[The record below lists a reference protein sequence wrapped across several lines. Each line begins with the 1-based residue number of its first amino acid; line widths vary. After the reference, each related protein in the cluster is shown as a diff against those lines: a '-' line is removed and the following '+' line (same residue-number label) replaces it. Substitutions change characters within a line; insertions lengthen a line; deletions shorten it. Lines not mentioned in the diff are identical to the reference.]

1 MAVSGDSKSRML
13 EAALR
18 SSGLTYAILRPTVI
32 WGGGRDV
39 LLNNIAWC
47 LRRFPVFLL
56 PAGQYRIQPVH
67 VDDLSALAVAS
78 AFEEANVVMDT
89 AGPESYRFRDLVVLI
104 REKLGV
110 RCLILPAPGHWSTPW
125 GGSSAGSSEM

>member
-1 MAVSGDSKSRML
+1 M
-13 EAALR
+13 
-18 SSGLTYAILRPTVI
+18 P
-32 WGGGRDV
+32 
-39 LLNNIAWC
+39 LNNIAWC
-47 LRRFPVFLL
+47 LRHFPMFLL
-56 PAGQYRIQPVH
+56 PAGQYRLQPVH

-110 RCLILPAPGHWSTPW
+110 RCLILPPPVTGLRRGVDHRQVRQRHSPLTQPTPTRL
-125 GGSSAGSSEM
+125 ALNR